1 LFGSAG
7 RVPEK
12 SRCVQKEMDLMR
24 NFRAVLAVAAIAAAA
39 SLSSCF
45 PSPGDIFGG
54 GGGGSPASV
63 SGKWS
68 IILTSS
74 HGSSNNGDVEAN
86 FSQSTGAIS
95 AAQSVILSSSPCDF
109 GTNFIQG
116 TVKSSSISFTL
127 AFGTGH
133 PTASFSGSVSNDGLS
148 MAGNYKIPSG
158 DCTSSDSGT
167 WAATKFGDSSA
178 SYSGQ
183 VTSSVNSRVITVL
196 AAIQEDA
203 NNNLQANITLTN
215 GGCSMLN
222 LTGTAIGS
230 VLDLESADQT
240 VGFVA
245 QASDPT
251 YASLATSYQI
261 SGTSCGLAD
270 NGSGTLSKLVPAVV
284 GRSNASAKVSANPL
298 TNSLLKKTLENL
310 HK

>member
-1 LFGSAG
+1 MLVACQKNHAEF
-7 RVPEK
+7 
-12 SRCVQKEMDLMR
+12 KEMSLMR
-24 NFRAVLAVAAIAAAA
+24 NFRVVLAVAAIAAIA
-39 SLSSCF
+39 SLSACF

-54 GGGGSPASV
+54 GGNGSPASV

-68 IILTSS
+68 FMLSS
-74 HGSSNNGDVEAN
+74 NHGSSNNVDLEAN

-95 AAQSVILSSSPCDF
+95 AAQSVILTSSPCDF
-109 GTNFIQG
+109 GTDFIQG

-133 PTASFSGSVSNDGLS
+133 PTTTFSGSVSNNGLS
-148 MAGNYKIPSG
+148 MAGNYKMPSG
-158 DCTSSDSGT
+158 DCASSDSGT
-167 WAATKFGDSSA
+167 WAATKFGDSSG

-183 VTSSVNSRVITVL
+183 VTSAVNSRVITVL

-203 NNNLQANITLTN
+203 SNNLQANISLTN

-230 VLDLESADQT
+230 ILDLESADQT
-240 VGFVA
+240 IGFVS

-261 SGTSCGLAD
+261 AGTSCGLAD
-270 NGSGTLSKLVPAVV
+270 NGSGTLSKVVPAVV
-284 GRSNASAKVSANPL
+284 GRSNASATGIANPL
-298 TNSLLKKTLENL
+298 TNALLKKTLENR
-310 HK
+310 

>member
-1 LFGSAG
+1 MS
-7 RVPEK
+7 
-12 SRCVQKEMDLMR
+12 LMR
-24 NFRAVLAVAAIAAAA
+24 NFRAVLAVAVIAAIA
-39 SLSSCF
+39 SLSACF

-68 IILTSS
+68 FLLTSNN
-74 HGSSNNGDVEAN
+74 GSSNNVDLEAN

-109 GTNFIQG
+109 GTDFIQG
-116 TVKSSSISFTL
+116 TVKSSNINFTL
-127 AFGTGH
+127 AFGSGH
-133 PTASFSGSVSNDGLS
+133 PTTSFSGSVSNNGLS
-148 MAGNYKIPSG
+148 MAGNYKMPSG
-158 DCTSSDSGT
+158 DCASSDSGT
-167 WAATKFGDSSA
+167 WAATKFGDSTG

-183 VTSSVNSRVITVL
+183 LTSAVNSRVITVL

-203 NNNLQANITLTN
+203 TNNLQANISLTN

-230 VLDLESADQT
+230 ILNLESADQT
-240 VGFVA
+240 IGFVS

-261 SGTSCGLAD
+261 GGTSCGLAD
-270 NGSGTLSKLVPAVV
+270 NGSGTLSKVVPNVV
-284 GRSNASAKVSANPL
+284 SRPKASTKINPL
-298 TNSLLKKTLENL
+298 TNSLLQKTQENL

>member
-1 LFGSAG
+1 
-7 RVPEK
+7 VPEK
-12 SRCVQKEMDLMR
+12 SRCVQKKMDLMR
-24 NFRAVLAVAAIAAAA
+24 KFRAVLAVAVIAAVA
-39 SLSSCF
+39 SLAACF

-68 IILTSS
+68 IILTSN
-74 HGSSNNGDVEAN
+74 HGSSNDVDLEAN

-109 GTNFIQG
+109 NSDFIQG

-127 AFGTGH
+127 AFGSGH
-133 PTASFSGSVSNDGLS
+133 PTTSFSGSVSNNGLS
-148 MAGNYKIPSG
+148 MAGNYKMPSG
-158 DCTSSDSGT
+158 DCASSDSGT
-167 WAATKFGDSSA
+167 WAATKFGDSSG

-183 VTSSVNSRVITVL
+183 LTSAVNSRVITVL

-203 NNNLQANITLTN
+203 SNNLQANISLTN

-230 VLDLESADQT
+230 ILNLESADQT
-240 VGFVA
+240 IGFVA

-251 YASLATSYQI
+251 YATLATSYQI
-261 SGTSCGLAD
+261 GGTSCGLAD
-270 NGSGTLSKLVPAVV
+270 NGSGTLSKVLPAAVS
-284 GRSNASAKVSANPL
+284 RPNASTTINSL
-298 TNSLLKKTLENL
+298 TNSLLEKTLENR

>member
-1 LFGSAG
+1 
-7 RVPEK
+7 
-12 SRCVQKEMDLMR
+12 MDLMR
-24 NFRAVLAVAAIAAAA
+24 NFRAVLAVAVIAAVA
-39 SLSSCF
+39 SLSACF

-74 HGSSNNGDVEAN
+74 HGSSNDVDLEAN

-109 GTNFIQG
+109 GTDFIQG
-116 TVKSSSISFTL
+116 TVKSSNISFTL
-127 AFGTGH
+127 AFGSGH
-133 PTASFSGSVSNDGLS
+133 PTTSFSGSVSKSGLS
-148 MAGNYKIPSG
+148 MAGNYKMPSG
-158 DCTSSDSGT
+158 DCASSDSGT
-167 WAATKFGDSSA
+167 WAATKFGDSSG

-183 VTSSVNSRVITVL
+183 LTSAVNSRVITVL

-203 NNNLQANITLTN
+203 TNGLQANISLTN

-240 VGFVA
+240 IGFVA

-251 YASLATSYQI
+251 YATLATSYQI
-261 SGTSCGLAD
+261 GGTSCGLAD
-270 NGSGTLSKLVPAVV
+270 NGSGTLSKVASAVV
-284 GRSNASAKVSANPL
+284 GRSNAGTKINPL
-298 TNSLLKKTLENL
+298 TNSLLQKTQENL
-310 HK
+310 HR